1 MTKLDQHMKPKSMT
15 SFIAKSVT
23 VLAACAA
30 LNASADTPASQ
41 GPATKNPATKNPA
54 PAVAEPGAL
63 FDSIGATFDAGYDS
77 RYYFRGLWFA
87 DNIMWSAFNL
97 AIPIIG
103 GSGED
108 GAGALTW
115 GIGGAYINTA
125 GTPYGS
131 NNGTTNGGPKTAGGY
146 QYSEVD
152 AITSLNYNAGWA
164 KFGMQY
170 QYYFYPDNYGGQYN
184 NVANASGGG
193 FNDPEYALKGAG
205 ELGWTVAVP
214 IKAFNFYAGYYYDF
228 RIAGQYIQLGADY
241 TFAINDW
248 LSIVPSFQ
256 TGYGIDYYTGVGS
269 PVLTSTR
276 NGGPITQRSGF
287 THWLYTV
294 AVPVKL
300 TKSVTWTTYVAL
312 NQSGALR
319 RNVNTQTNEFYWG
332 TKLSFAF

>member
-1 MTKLDQHMKPKSMT
+1 MKPKSMT

-30 LNASADTPASQ
+30 LNASADTPAAK
-41 GPATKNPATKNPA
+41 GPAAKNPVPA
-54 PAVAEPGAL
+54 APEEPGAL
-63 FDSIGATFDAGYDS
+63 FDSIGATFDAGFDS

-87 DNIMWSAFNL
+87 DNIMWTALNISV
-97 AIPIIG
+97 PITEKL
-103 GSGED
+103 S
-108 GAGALTW
+108 W

-125 GTPYGS
+125 GTPFG
-131 NNGTTNGGPKTAGGY
+131 NPKTAGGF

-170 QYYFYPDNYGGQYN
+170 QYYFYPDNYGGSYLG
-184 NVANASGGG
+184 APTASTAAGY
-193 FNDPEYALKGAG
+193 NDPEFALKGAG
-205 ELGWTVAVP
+205 ELGFTMAVP
-214 IKAFNFYAGYYYDF
+214 VKAFNFYAGYYYDF
-228 RIAGQYIQLGADY
+228 RINGQYFSLGADY
-241 TFAINDW
+241 TFAITDW

-269 PVLTSTR
+269 GVLTTKT
-276 NGGPITQRSGF
+276 GLPITSRTGF
-287 THWLYTV
+287 THWLYTIS
-294 AVPVKL
+294 VPVKL

-312 NQSGALR
+312 NESGTLR
-319 RNVNTQTNEFYWG
+319 KNLNTQSNEFYWG

>member
-1 MTKLDQHMKPKSMT
+1 MKPKSMT

-30 LNASADTPASQ
+30 LNASAGTPA
-41 GPATKNPATKNPA
+41 PKNPTPV
-54 PAVAEPGAL
+54 VAEPGAL

-97 AIPIIG
+97 AVPIIG

-108 GAGALTW
+108 GAGSLTW

-125 GTPYGS
+125 GTPFG
-131 NNGTTNGGPKTAGGY
+131 NPKTASGF

-152 AITSLNYNAGWA
+152 AITNLTYNAGWA

-170 QYYFYPDNYGGQYN
+170 QYYFYPDNYGGSYRG
-184 NVANASGGG
+184 VPTASNAATGY
-193 FNDPEYALKGAG
+193 NDPEFALKGAG

-214 IKAFNFYAGYYYDF
+214 IKAFNLYAGYYYDF
-228 RIAGQYIQLGADY
+228 RVNGSYMQLGADY
-241 TFAINDW
+241 TFAVTDW
-248 LSIVPSFQ
+248 LSIVPSVQ
-256 TGYGIDYYTGVGS
+256 TGYGVDYYTGVGS
-269 PVLTSTR
+269 AFLTQINNPTS
-276 NGGPITQRSGF
+276 PITKTSGF
-287 THWLYTV
+287 THFLYTV

-300 TKSVTWTTYVAL
+300 TKAVTWTTYVAL
-312 NQSGALR
+312 NQSGELR
-319 RNVNTQTNEFYWG
+319 KNLNVQRNEFYWG

>member
-1 MTKLDQHMKPKSMT
+1 MT

-30 LNASADTPASQ
+30 LNASADTPAAQ
-41 GPATKNPATKNPA
+41 GPAVKNPATKNPV
-54 PAVAEPGAL
+54 PAAEPGAL

-87 DNIMWSAFNL
+87 DNIMWTALNISV
-97 AIPIIG
+97 PITEKL
-103 GSGED
+103 S
-108 GAGALTW
+108 W
-115 GIGGAYINTA
+115 GVGGAYINSA
-125 GTPYGS
+125 GTPYG
-131 NNGTTNGGPKTAGGY
+131 NPKTAGGY

-184 NVANASGGG
+184 GIPNASAQTGATRV
-193 FNDPEYALKGAG
+193 NDPEYALKGAG
-205 ELGWTVAVP
+205 ELGWTMAVP
-214 IKAFNFYAGYYYDF
+214 VKAFNFYAGYYYDF
-228 RIAGQYIQLGADY
+228 RINGQYIQLGADY
-241 TFAINDW
+241 TFAVNDW

-269 PVLTSTR
+269 PAQAVSKVGT
-276 NGGPITQRSGF
+276 GVPITQKSGF
-287 THWLYTV
+287 THFLYTI
-294 AVPVKL
+294 AVPIKL
-300 TKSVTWTTYVAL
+300 TKSVTLTTYAAM
-312 NQSGALR
+312 NESGILR
-319 RNVNTQTNEFYWG
+319 QNVNSQRNEIYWG

>member
-1 MTKLDQHMKPKSMT
+1 MKPKSMT

-30 LNASADTPASQ
+30 LNASADTPAAK
-41 GPATKNPATKNPA
+41 GPAAKNPVP
-54 PAVAEPGAL
+54 PPAEPGAL
-63 FDSIGATFDAGYDS
+63 FDSIGATFDAGFDS

-97 AIPIIG
+97 SVPIIG

-125 GTPYGS
+125 GTPYPRAGAGS
-131 NNGTTNGGPKTAGGY
+131 PKSASGF

-170 QYYFYPDNYGGQYN
+170 QYYFYPDNYGGSMFG
-184 NVANASGGG
+184 APNAG
-193 FNDPEYALKGAG
+193 NDPEFGLKGAG

-214 IKAFNFYAGYYYDF
+214 IKAFNIYAGYYYDF
-228 RIAGQYIQLGADY
+228 RVNGQYISLGADY
-241 TFAINDW
+241 TFAVNDW
-248 LSIVPSFQ
+248 LSIVPSFA
-256 TGYGIDYYTGVGS
+256 TGFGIDYYTGNGS
-269 PVLTSTR
+269 GSVPTSVMTGNR
-276 NGGPITQRSGF
+276 GQSLNNVPTTGF
-287 THWLYTV
+287 THQLYTI
-294 AVPVKL
+294 AVPIKL
-300 TKSVTWTTYVAL
+300 TKAVTLTTYVAL
-312 NQSGALR
+312 NHSDRLRAAL
-319 RNVNTQTNEFYWG
+319 NTTQNEFYWG

>member
-1 MTKLDQHMKPKSMT
+1 MKPKSMT

-30 LNASADTPASQ
+30 LNASADTPAAK
-41 GPATKNPATKNPA
+41 GPAAKNPVP
-54 PAVAEPGAL
+54 PPAEPGAL

-97 AIPIIG
+97 SVPIIG

-115 GIGGAYINTA
+115 GIGGAYINSA
-125 GTPYGS
+125 GTPF
-131 NNGTTNGGPKTAGGY
+131 NNPANNLKTAGGY

-170 QYYFYPDNYGGQYN
+170 QYYFYPDNYGGSYGGVP
-184 NVANASGGG
+184 VASNPAGY
-193 FNDPEYALKGAG
+193 NDPEYALKGAG
-205 ELGWTVAVP
+205 ELGWTMTVP
-214 IKAFNFYAGYYYDF
+214 IKSFNLYAGYYYDF
-228 RIAGQYIQLGADY
+228 RVNGSYIQLGADY

-269 PVLTSTR
+269 AVLTSTR
-276 NGGPITQRSGF
+276 NHAPITQRSGF

-319 RNVNTQTNEFYWG
+319 RNVNAQTNEFYWG